1 MSQRRAQGLIFGSAG
16 KIAGT
21 VYGTIVVM
29 ATVTAGYSG
38 EQTDA
43 WQLALIVT
51 VTVLVLWI
59 AHVYSHALA
68 ESIER
73 SRRLDRAEFGDV
85 ARRELAIPL
94 AALAP
99 VGALVLGAVGVI
111 AEPTAVWF
119 ALGFGVATLG
129 VQGARYATI
138 EELGR
143 TGTLAAIAVNLCLG
157 LVMVGLKAL
166 LAH

>member
-1 MSQRRAQGLIFGSAG
+1 MRQGRAKRLLFGSTG
-16 KIAGT
+16 GIAGT

-29 ATVTAGYSG
+29 ATVAAGSQG
-38 EQTDA
+38 ADTDA
-43 WQLALIVT
+43 WRLAVAVA

-73 SRRLDRAEFGDV
+73 SRRLDRAEFRDV

-94 AALAP
+94 AAVAP
-99 VGALVLGAVGVI
+99 IAVLVLAALGVLN
-111 AEPTAVWF
+111 EQTAVWL
-119 ALGFGVATLG
+119 ALGVGVGTLA
-129 VQGARYATI
+129 VQGARYAAV
-138 EELGR
+138 ERLGR
-143 TGTLAAIAVNLCLG
+143 TGTLVAIALNLFLG
-157 LVMVGLKAL
+157 LVVVGLKAL